1 MQDWWPAGWY
11 ALHVGKS
18 KPEQVVQDALVQARI
33 AEMPEESTLERGIV
47 GAIKLARVAK
57 SSEVEHQF
65 CFPTFGSACYSIVA
79 AKPFEC
85 AIQGASGKPG
95 RWMITDPK
103 VIAEFEKALADAP
116 EETFPDILPDTA
128 HAMGAKQSEKQKSN
142 KRARIGYF
150 QLPASQPHKPPKEV
164 PAPRRTYAENQSGPA
179 PSRSTGAAASEV
191 LAPATQPEASEVFV
205 PATQPEAAE
214 VFVPPTQPEP
224 PLSAGA
230 GYRDEVFNF
239 HFDNAKVADA
249 SKAIPDP
256 LEPMIQRLRACNTTK
271 ALRKETVP
279 LELFSGFQD
288 GDATYETI
296 RSWLDAIL
304 ADDRTNRAIAED
316 TTFSIRLLA
325 PIPFRLAVQTVALR
339 QAWPTEGLLL
349 SAQSNIGWMEMPDTR
364 IWEVDGDEQA
374 RSPNIPFFIGL
385 KASMRKTSLKD
396 THCKR
401 TFVNSNG
408 SLS

>member
-1 MQDWWPAGWY
+1 M
-11 ALHVGKS
+11 
-18 KPEQVVQDALVQARI
+18 
-33 AEMPEESTLERGIV
+33 
-47 GAIKLARVAK
+47 
-57 SSEVEHQF
+57 
-65 CFPTFGSACYSIVA
+65 
-79 AKPFEC
+79 
-85 AIQGASGKPG
+85 
-95 RWMITDPK
+95 
-103 VIAEFEKALADAP
+103 
-116 EETFPDILPDTA
+116 
-128 HAMGAKQSEKQKSN
+128 
-142 KRARIGYF
+142 
-150 QLPASQPHKPPKEV
+150 
-164 PAPRRTYAENQSGPA
+164 
-179 PSRSTGAAASEV
+179 
-191 LAPATQPEASEVFV
+191 
-205 PATQPEAAE
+205 
-214 VFVPPTQPEP
+214 PPTQPEP

-339 QAWPTEGLLL
+339 QAWPAEGLLL
-349 SAQSNIGWMEMPDTR
+349 SVQSNIGWMEMPDTR

>member
-1 MQDWWPAGWY
+1 
-11 ALHVGKS
+11 
-18 KPEQVVQDALVQARI
+18 
-33 AEMPEESTLERGIV
+33 
-47 GAIKLARVAK
+47 
-57 SSEVEHQF
+57 
-65 CFPTFGSACYSIVA
+65 
-79 AKPFEC
+79 
-85 AIQGASGKPG
+85 
-95 RWMITDPK
+95 
-103 VIAEFEKALADAP
+103 
-116 EETFPDILPDTA
+116 
-128 HAMGAKQSEKQKSN
+128 MGAKQSEKQKSN

-339 QAWPTEGLLL
+339 QAWPAEGLLL
-349 SAQSNIGWMEMPDTR
+349 SVQSNIGWMEMPDTR